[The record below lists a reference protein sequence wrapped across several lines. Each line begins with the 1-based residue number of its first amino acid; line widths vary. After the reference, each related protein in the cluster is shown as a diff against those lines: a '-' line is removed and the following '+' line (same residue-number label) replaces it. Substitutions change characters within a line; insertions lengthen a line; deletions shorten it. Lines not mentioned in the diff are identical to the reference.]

1 MLQSMGESL
10 ANNPLQVPQIVSDAV
25 LEVIHATPGQRW
37 FRNEVDKR
45 GMEDPVIP
53 TSLQTE
59 KATEVLFTAYDMEGM
74 MKLKTNVANAA

>member
-1 MLQSMGESL
+1 M
-10 ANNPLQVPQIVSDAV
+10 A
-25 LEVIHATPGQRW
+25 
-37 FRNEVDKR
+37 
-45 GMEDPVIP
+45 DPVIP